1 MLPKIF
7 LQNQNFIILALT
19 GRTGSGC
26 STASSILCEE
36 HPNFPSGNSV
46 EEFYTGIQNK
56 KYEVAKKYSDVHWKQ
71 FKHIKISDLITAHL
85 ILKSKDEIVHYLKN
99 GIIKLKNYEIKE
111 EDLHLAIIKSLKE
124 AKEKHG
130 IDISEEDKK
139 TISLVLDDK
148 IAARDIDACK
158 KESSIKILENINKLS
173 SIFRDNLDN
182 LKKGLYTNAYIHAG
196 NSIRCTGKI
205 QLNYWEKDF
214 DYKYIYKIPA
224 TINKII
230 KILRSIEKKENP
242 CYIVIDSIKN
252 PYEAK
257 YFKDRYAAFYLVSIN
272 TSDENRTRR
281 LTSVYHFPEDQQRE
295 VDEKESGKHINL
307 PNNELERLYNVKTE
321 EERKK
326 LKRRLEFAGQ
336 NVKRCIESSDIHLF
350 NPREE
355 SENNN
360 FLKAQLAWYISLI
373 LHPGLIAPTPMER
386 VMQVAYTAKLNSGCL
401 SRQVGAVVTDSNG
414 SIKSVGW
421 NDVAQGQMPCSLRS
435 IEGLLNDFDSKTYSD
450 YERNN
455 KKIRESAKNKIEII
469 EKNHEKL
476 EGLNI
481 SYCFKDL
488 KNEID
493 GEKNQIHTRSL
504 HAEENAFLQLAK
516 YGSCGIEGGKLYTT
530 ASPCEL
536 CAKKAYQL
544 AIQEIIFIDPYP
556 GIATNHIINIGTN
569 KPKLT
574 QFRGAIGHSYHRLYE
589 QVMPIKDEIHYL
601 TDMKL

>member
-7 LQNQNFIILALT
+7 LQNQKFIILALT

-26 STASSILCEE
+26 STASRILCEE
-36 HPNFPSGNSV
+36 HPNFPSGKLV
-46 EEFYTGIQNK
+46 KEFYRGIQNK
-56 KYEVAKKYSDVHWKQ
+56 KYEVAKKYSDVYWKK
-71 FKHIKISDLITAHL
+71 FNPIKVSDLITAHM
-85 ILKSKDEIVHYLKN
+85 ILKSRDEIVNYLKN
-99 GIIKLKNYEIKE
+99 GIVKPEEYEIKE
-111 EDLHLAIIKSLKE
+111 EDLHLAITKSLRE
-124 AKEKHG
+124 VKEKHG
-130 IDISEEDKK
+130 IEFNEEDKHI
-139 TISLVLDDK
+139 ISLIINDSV
-148 IAARDIDACK
+148 AARDIDDCK
-158 KESSIKILENINKLS
+158 KKSFIRILDNINKLT
-173 SIFRDNLDN
+173 IQLRDNLDS
-182 LKKGLYTNAYIHAG
+182 LKKGFYTTAYQHAG
-196 NSIRCTGKI
+196 NSIRSTGKI
-205 QLNYWEKDF
+205 QLNYWEKEF
-214 DYKYIYKIPA
+214 DYKYIYHIPT

-230 KILRSIEKKENP
+230 KILRSIEKKEEP

-272 TSDENRTRR
+272 TSNENRIRR
-281 LTSVYHFPEDQQRE
+281 LTSVYHFSEDQQKDL
-295 VDEKESGKHINL
+295 DEKESGKHIDF
-307 PNNELERLYNVKTE
+307 PNNELERIYNVRTD

-355 SENNN
+355 SENSN
-360 FLKAQLAWYISLI
+360 FLKAQLAWYISLM

-421 NDVAQGQMPCSLRS
+421 NDVAQGQTPCSLRS
-435 IEGLLNDFDSKTYSD
+435 IEGLLYDFDSHIYSD
-450 YERNN
+450 YERNDN
-455 KKIRESAKNKIEII
+455 DIRKVAKEKLNIIKTKKSQ
-469 EKNHEKL
+469 L

-481 SYCFKDL
+481 PYCFKDL
-488 KNEID
+488 KNKVD
-493 GEKNQIHTRSL
+493 GEKNQVHTRSL

-544 AIQEIIFIDPYP
+544 GIKEIIFIDPYP
-556 GIATNHIINIGTN
+556 GIATSHIINIGTN
-569 KPKLT
+569 KPELI